1 VQALY
6 VAGVTRNVYCVNI
19 DAVIACLLLKLLWEP
34 YRAGALRD
42 EELEAAA
49 FTAFLYG
56 RILGAAAEIDDHV
69 NRGRDMD
76 TRTPASACRYVA

>member
-1 VQALY
+1 MPAPMISAECAIWNWL
-6 VAGVTRNVYCVNI
+6 AM
-19 DAVIACLLLKLLWEP
+19 LLKLLWEP
-34 YRAGALRD
+34 CRAGALRD
-42 EELEAAA
+42 TELEAAA